1 MIDIYVMLIRK
12 RLKTIE
18 SVPLDIRE
26 AVREK
31 IIKYDSRI
39 GGLDGKL
46 DADDDSYWLF
56 YNCVFRFLGIYD
68 ETIRKK

>member
-31 IIKYDSRI
+31 
-39 GGLDGKL
+39 L
-46 DADDDSYWLF
+46 
-56 YNCVFRFLGIYD
+56 
-68 ETIRKK
+68 